1 MLTIQRMQ
9 AEAAMA
15 ELSSPMLHV
24 FLVVLQKLPWDLP
37 EVNELLE
44 VMQPI
49 ISRAVTQTY
58 TLFLKLVTFL
68 LCLRI
73 AFNTSY

>member
-15 ELSSPMLHV
+15 ELSSPMLHA

>member
-9 AEAAMA
+9 AEAVMA
-15 ELSSPMLHV
+15 ELSSPMLHA

>member
-1 MLTIQRMQ
+1 MLTMQSMQ

-24 FLVVLQKLPWDLP
+24 FLVLQKLHWDLP

-49 ISRAVTQTY
+49 ITRAVTQTY

-68 LCLRI
+68 L
-73 AFNTSY
+73 

>member
-1 MLTIQRMQ
+1 MLTMQIMQ
-9 AEAAMA
+9 ADAAMA

-24 FLVVLQKLPWDLP
+24 FFILQKLHWDLL

-58 TLFLKLVTFL
+58 ILFLKLLTFL
-68 LCLRI
+68 L
-73 AFNTSY
+73 

>member
-1 MLTIQRMQ
+1 MLAIQRMQ

-15 ELSSPMLHV
+15 QLSSPMLQV

-58 TLFLKLVTFL
+58 TLYLKLVTFL